1 MVRWLADAQAVA
13 IATGRPASTIRRW
26 AHKGWLERHGTDARG
41 RTLFDVEEA
50 QELAR
55 RLAELDN
62 PPDQGEQSEASQESA
77 QRAEPG

>member
-13 IATGRPASTIRRW
+13 IATGRPPSTIRRW

-41 RTLFDVEEA
+41 RVLFDVEAA

-55 RLAELDN
+55 RLALDKA
-62 PPDQGEQSEASQESA
+62 PDVREHQDDSQESA